1 MVKFGKTFRSKQI
14 KEFKD
19 KYLNYKSLKQLIKTF
34 LKNNTTDNNKNNEN
48 NEILNNQTIQFT
60 EKLDLEIRKVYI
72 FFINQEKILY
82 KKINSHLYLKKKYNF
97 YDLKEFLT
105 EFYELNEISK
115 LTLNLSTFVFY
126 NLQAVMKILKKFDKK
141 IIKNKENFITKGY
154 IQNRLEDNNSNLLY
168 LFYLKIID
176 EVNVLMEDLNLTLKK
191 NYENNKK
198 FLKKEN
204 KNKKNNKSNLLLEE
218 DENFPKFSVVNN
230 KINSFYQQININM
243 KNIDKTT
250 LNLKNL
256 FVDWNDYLKIN
267 TQISSKLYFLNKSI
281 NQDFNRSSI
290 ISNIS
295 SINENNSSSSN
306 NNNILLDFQNY
317 LKNQSIIN
325 NINLSKE
332 NSFNIFLIII
342 HGFLYMFSFIIIIPT
357 NLLLIK
363 KNINND
369 SSNNNFYLI
378 YAIIMSFAPIG
389 TLLSF
394 IYESKWFSKNTKQPF
409 IFSLFI
415 MILGN
420 ILYLIKSNKINLILL
435 GRFLIGLSNIRTSNK
450 MYLNNFL
457 PKNEVNK
464 YLNYFNISS
473 TLGILIGFLVNYFF
487 IEIFENYNKNY
498 YFNECNIGNLFCIIF
513 CTILLLISM
522 IKYLNAYDKNFRI
535 SNMLINNNDLDFNED
550 NKIINDENNENNNNN
565 NNIDEFNENILNDTK
580 MVEDIDEQLEK
591 VNKINNFNDTNL
603 VMKSINEISEKEKKG
618 LNYLYNS
625 FIVYLIILFSSKLI
639 NECLIII
646 VPIFGFKENFNTIF
660 ELKYLCLILSFSF
673 LIILLLLELFKKIE
687 KCFKEKKLLILI
699 LFLLLISNLINV
711 FISLKSKNKINLFFI
726 FNAIFSIILS
736 RLCEIESTLFF
747 SKIIPNDYI
756 LCKIQG
762 NIFINY
768 FSTFGRIF
776 GSIFPIF
783 FINDEKNKA
792 NFIIFSILFLLSFFS
807 FCLFIY
813 FYGEIRIKAISRII
827 KQKKNKYFEILTEI

>member
-14 KEFKD
+14 KEFKE
-19 KYLNYKSLKQLIKTF
+19 KYLNYKSFKQLIKTF
-34 LKNNTTDNNKNNEN
+34 LKNNTNNNENNENNDN

-82 KKINSHLYLKKKYNF
+82 KKINSHLYSKKKYNF

-168 LFYLKIID
+168 LFYSKIID

-191 NYENNKK
+191 NYENNKN
-198 FLKKEN
+198 FLKN
-204 KNKKNNKSNLLLEE
+204 KNKKNNNKSNLLLEE
-218 DENFPKFSVVNN
+218 DENLPKFSVINK

-243 KNIDKTT
+243 KSIDKIT
-250 LNLKNL
+250 LNSKNL
-256 FVDWNDYLKIN
+256 FINWNDYLKIN

-290 ISNIS
+290 NNIS

-306 NNNILLDFQNY
+306 NNILLDFQHY
-317 LKNQSIIN
+317 LKFQSIIN

-357 NLLLIK
+357 NLILIE

-369 SSNNNFYLI
+369 KNSNNFYLI

-420 ILYLIKSNKINLILL
+420 ILYLIKSDKINLILL
-435 GRFLIGLSNIRTSNK
+435 GRILIGLSNIRTSNK

-473 TLGILIGFLVNYFF
+473 TLGILIGFFVNYFF
-487 IEIFENYNKNY
+487 IEIFENNNNNY

-522 IKYLNAYDKNFRI
+522 KKYLNAYDKNFRI
-535 SNMLINNNDLDFNED
+535 SNMLINNMDIDIKED
-550 NKIINDENNENNNNN
+550 KNIINNENIENNN
-565 NNIDEFNENILNDTK
+565 NNIDEFNENISNDTK

-603 VMKSINEISEKEKKG
+603 VTKSIYEISEKEKKG

-625 FIVYLIILFSSKLI
+625 FIVYLFIIFSSKLI

-646 VPIFGFKENFNTIF
+646 VPIFGFNNNFKTIF
-660 ELKYLCLILSFSF
+660 ELKFLCLILSFSF
-673 LIILLLLELFKKIE
+673 LIYILLLQLFKKIE

-699 LFLLLISNLINV
+699 LFLLLISNLMNI
-711 FISLKSKNKINLFFI
+711 FISLKYKNEINLFFI
-726 FNAIFSIILS
+726 FNVIFSIILS
-736 RLCEIESTLFF
+736 RLSEIESSIFF
-747 SKIIPNDYI
+747 SKIIPNNYI

-783 FINDEKNKA
+783 FINDEKNNVNV
-792 NFIIFSILFLLSFFS
+792 NFIVFSILFLLSFFS

-813 FYGEIRIKAISRII
+813 FYGEIRIKALSRII
-827 KQKKNKYFEILTEI
+827 KQEKNKYFEILTEI